1 MLTWMQRHKKWLVS
15 TIWIST
21 IAFVGAGFVGW
32 GSYDFGKSGGAVAV
46 VGDRTITIDE
56 YQREYSTLYEQ
67 YAQIFGKEFNQEMA
81 DKLKLKDVAYKMAI
95 EKNLILSYGDE
106 LGLSVTNEDIAKE
119 LVKYEAFIKDGK
131 FDKDTYIKVL
141 NRNGTTVSEF
151 ENSLKR
157 NILLRKVEEL
167 FQLKANKNEV
177 KALNELL
184 FLEDNIDVKVLDIN
198 SIEVLNSLEEIKKY
212 WSENKLNYMSD
223 NSFDINYEVIALQ
236 KGEYSQEEL
245 KDYYEKF
252 KSDFRKADDK
262 IKTFEEALEDVKL
275 ALDLQ
280 QTKKLAL
287 KEYIKYKKDEK
298 KFSKNSIIF
307 QSNLSFGENNNDI
320 INSKEGTLFKPFLI
334 KNEYVIVKLNKKL
347 PPKELSFEQAKENVT
362 KDFINNSKSLK
373 LKALSKKELANFKGK
388 NIGWVNRSSVSSIEG
403 LNPMETSQFFNQLFS
418 VNNKLGEI
426 NLGNKV
432 VLYKINDSRFAT
444 YDAKRDESVRRT
456 LENLQNTELMTNL
469 IKSLEDRY
477 EIQSSLGTK
486 E

>member
-46 VGDRTITIDE
+46 VGDRAITIDE
-56 YQREYSTLYEQ
+56 YQREYSNLYEQ

-81 DKLKLKDVAYKMAI
+81 DKIKLRDMAYKMVI
-95 EKNLILSYGDE
+95 EKNLLLSYGDE

-119 LVKYEAFIKDGK
+119 LIKYEVFIKDGK

-157 NILLRKVEEL
+157 NILLKKVEEL
-167 FQLKANKNEV
+167 FQLNVNENEV

-184 FLEDNIDVKVLDIN
+184 FLEDNIDVKILDIN
-198 SIEVLNSLEEIKKY
+198 NIKVSSTLEEIKKY
-212 WSENKLNYMSD
+212 WLENKLNYMSE
-223 NSFDINYEVIALQ
+223 NSYNIDYEVIELQ
-236 KGEYSQEEL
+236 KGKYSQDEL

-252 KSDFRKADDK
+252 KSDFRNVDDK
-262 IKTFEEALEDVKL
+262 IKTFEESLEDITL

-280 QTKKLAL
+280 QTKRLAL
-287 KEYIKYKKDEK
+287 KEYINYKKDEK
-298 KFSKNSIIF
+298 KFPKNSIFF
-307 QSNLSFGENNNDI
+307 QNDLFFNENNNDI
-320 INSKEGTLFKPFLI
+320 ISSKEGTLFKPFLI
-334 KNEYVIVKLNKKL
+334 NNKYVIVRLNKKL
-347 PPKELSFEQAKENVT
+347 PPKELSFEQVKEKVT
-362 KDFINNSKSLK
+362 KDFTNSAKSLK
-373 LKALSKKELANFKGK
+373 LKALSKKELDSFKGK
-388 NIGWVNRSSVSSIEG
+388 NVGWINRSSTSVIKG
-403 LNPMETSQFFNQLFS
+403 LNQMEESKFLNQLFT